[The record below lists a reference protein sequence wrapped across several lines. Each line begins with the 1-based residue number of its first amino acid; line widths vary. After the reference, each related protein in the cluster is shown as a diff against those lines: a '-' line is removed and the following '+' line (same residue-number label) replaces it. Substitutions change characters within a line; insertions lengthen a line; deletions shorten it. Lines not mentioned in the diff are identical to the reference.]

1 MAAPCWPP
9 STTIPVTETGSATA
23 DHWIAHHGRLNT
35 ETHPPNLS
43 LSRLPDGRFQN
54 PSPPLTEALRRT
66 VRALD
71 GGLTRT
77 CLRTPG
83 RSADL

>member
-35 ETHPPNLS
+35 ETHPAES
-43 LSRLPDGRFQN
+43 LAESIARWEISGPIAPADR
-54 PSPPLTEALRRT
+54 SLRRT

-71 GGLTRT
+71 GGLTEM
-77 CLRTPG
+77 LLPPHSG
-83 RSADL
+83 RKC